1 MWWHHLHHR
10 PQSAWWVTTRRR
22 VVLIVSSCTASS
34 GQICL
39 DSRLD
44 VGRVKGRSRRG
55 SALAIIRSLLIGFH
69 GSIVV
74 HGGAG
79 LLVLVIHRVS
89 TSIVLAVHVQSCII
103 SGAGDGNQRKM
114 IHADVGLDCIVRLP
128 LPLSGFHDKILII
141 SNGQL
146 AQARRLY
153 SIGVVN
159 DDFGTDGLA
168 VLLSGSQDCSHSLP
182 AGIVLVYHLRIVGN
196 DDGLSLIACKARR
209 VKHIFRPAQFST
221 FRTIFQLVLED
232 ARAGQDGVI
241 IKISLGAVMLID
253 RYAVST
259 HFAPKDL
266 RRIFLIHCFFSLK
279 A

>member
-1 MWWHHLHHR
+1 
-10 PQSAWWVTTRRR
+10 
-22 VVLIVSSCTASS
+22 
-34 GQICL
+34 
-39 DSRLD
+39 
-44 VGRVKGRSRRG
+44 
-55 SALAIIRSLLIGFH
+55 
-69 GSIVV
+69 
-74 HGGAG
+74 
-79 LLVLVIHRVS
+79 
-89 TSIVLAVHVQSCII
+89 
-103 SGAGDGNQRKM
+103 M

-128 LPLSGFHDKILII
+128 LPLSRFHDKILII

-168 VLLSGSQDCSHSLP
+168 VLLSGSQDCSNSLP
-182 AGIVLVYHLRIVGN
+182 AGIVLVYRLRIVGN

-209 VKHIFRPAQFST
+209 VKHIFRPSQFST

-253 RYAVST
+253 RHAVST